1 MKNINVYEECPTY
14 NGDIITLR
22 ITNENDAKELL
33 KCYSDKKA
41 VLLFNSDNCH
51 GDDFYYDTIEKMN
64 NAINFWKESY
74 KNKYFV
80 RFTIILNRTNEKIGT
95 IEIFKRSAEDEFDGY
110 GVLRVDLQSKYEVQ
124 EVIDDILKI
133 TNEFFYNAFD
143 VTSILTKAIPEAKER
158 IISLT
163 KNGYEPI
170 NKKFMIYDDYYCRTI

>member
-1 MKNINVYEECPTY
+1 MNNINVYEECPTY
-14 NGDIITLR
+14 NGGIITLR
-22 ITNENDAKELL
+22 VTNENDAEELL
-33 KCYSDKKA
+33 NCYSDKKS

-80 RFTIILNRTNEKIGT
+80 RFTIILNSTNEKIGT
-95 IEIFKRSAEDEFDGY
+95 IEMFKRDVEDEFNGY
-110 GVLRVDLQSKYEVQ
+110 GVLRIDLQSKYEVQ

-133 TNEFFYNAFD
+133 TNEFFYDAFE
-143 VTSILTKAIPEAKER
+143 VTSILTKAVPEARER

-163 KNGYEPI
+163 NNGYKPI
-170 NKKFMIYDDYYCRTI
+170 NKKFMIYDNYYCRTI